1 MDKSTVEY
9 EHGRIAVGALTKYS
23 RNARTHSAAQV
34 SQLVASMREW
44 GFTNPVLIDEANVL
58 VAGHGRVLA
67 AEVLGLES
75 VPFIRLAG
83 LTDAQRR
90 AYVLAD
96 NKLALN
102 SGWDDALLK
111 SEMSTLEVL
120 GFDLGLTGFSSEE
133 LAAHAAPKETGKD
146 PDAAPPPDETR
157 EPISK
162 PGDVWV
168 LGAHRVVC
176 GDSTN
181 SGTLASLMQG
191 ELADVVW
198 TDPPYNVAYEGSAGK
213 IKNDDM
219 AAEKFRAF
227 LVDLHRVMFDAMKP
241 GASLYVA
248 HSDTEGFAF
257 RNGFET
263 AGFKLS
269 GCLVWRKD
277 ALVLGRSDYQWIHE
291 PILYGWKPGKAH
303 RWFGG
308 RKQTTLQASPHVGA
322 FVQREDGRWQVT
334 VGDQVLLIT
343 GEAQVEEV
351 VSSIVFEAR
360 PKRSDLH
367 PTMKPVALIEK
378 MLKNSALPGDVVLD
392 VCGGSGSTLVAADRL
407 GMRAR
412 IVELDPK
419 FVDVIVRRWQEYSGQ
434 RARHARTDQP
444 FVD

>member
-9 EHGRIAVGALTKYS
+9 EHGRIAVSSLTKYS

-34 SQLVASMREW
+34 SQLAASIREW

-67 AEVLGLES
+67 AEVIGLET

-83 LTDAQRR
+83 LTDQQRR

-111 SEMSTLEVL
+111 AEMGSLTAY
-120 GFDLGLTGFSSEE
+120 GFDLGLTGFSAEE

-146 PDAAPPPDETR
+146 PDAVPPLDETR

-181 SGTLASLMQG
+181 AGTLASLMQG
-191 ELADVVW
+191 DLADVVW

-227 LVDLHRVMFDAMKP
+227 LVDLHKVMFDAMKP

-257 RNGFET
+257 RNGFDA

-308 RKQTTLQASPHVGA
+308 RKQTTLLASPHASA
-322 FVQREDGRWQVT
+322 FVQLEDGRWQVT
-334 VGDQVLLIT
+334 IGDQVLLIS
-343 GEAQVEEV
+343 GEAEVEEV
-351 VSSIVFEAR
+351 VSSVVFEAR

-367 PTMKPVALIEK
+367 PTMKPVALIER
-378 MLKNSALPGDVVLD
+378 MLKNSALPGDIALD
-392 VCGGSGSTLVAADRL
+392 VCGGSGSTLMAADRL